1 MTDILLA
8 IIAGILFLNATLLW
22 LIASN
27 QKTSH
32 DNMGY
37 KLNELIHEFRVLNH
51 EMSTIYIDLNVMADK
66 IEKGGKK

>member
-32 DNMGY
+32 DNMSY